1 MPSDTRHRTQ
11 RYARLPDRARRAISG
26 SGPPTAPF
34 GLRAQPSRVDDVTA
48 HAALG
53 LALRI
58 GESMLAVG
66 ASAADVTATLLR
78 VAAAHGLTSCQVDV
92 TFTSLTISYDREDA
106 LPLTLMRVV
115 RPRGMD
121 YTRLQGITEL
131 ARAVGTPG
139 PGTGAAQRPG
149 TGGAQLPDIEDA
161 HRRLDRIVSAP
172 HPYRRRVHALGWA
185 GVAGSIGFLLG
196 GGWLVALVAALTT
209 ATIEQVIRALDRRG
223 LPMFFQQAAGAAV
236 ATGVAVLLVVWEV
249 DVRSSLVVAAG
260 IVVLLAGLS
269 LVGAA
274 EDAISG
280 FPVTAAARAFE
291 VVTLTA
297 GIVVGIAAVLD
308 LAQRARLPL
317 TVADPATS
325 TVPFAVALAA
335 AAGIAGSWALAS
347 YARPRAVGVATV
359 AGALAWT
366 TSSVA
371 GALGAGPAVA
381 GAVAAVVVG
390 FCGEALTDRLRIPP
404 LLVAV
409 CGIVP
414 LLPGLAIYQGL
425 FAIVVEADLPG
436 GLDALVGAAA
446 IGLGL
451 AAGVSLGEHLGRPL
465 GGRRDR
471 FDRRV
476 RRRATT
482 GD

>member
-1 MPSDTRHRTQ
+1 M
-11 RYARLPDRARRAISG
+11 
-26 SGPPTAPF
+26 
-34 GLRAQPSRVDDVTA
+34 DDGTA

-66 ASAADVTATLLR
+66 ASAANVTATVLR
-78 VAAAHGLTSCQVDV
+78 VAAAYGLANCQVDV
-92 TFTSLTISYDREDA
+92 TFTSLTISYDGDAA
-106 LPLTLMRVV
+106 LPVTLMRVV

-121 YTRLQGITEL
+121 YARLQGITDL
-131 ARAVGTPG
+131 ARAI
-139 PGTGAAQRPG
+139 GADRLD
-149 TGGAQLPDIEDA
+149 TEDA
-161 HRRLDRIVSAP
+161 HRRLDHVVSAP
-172 HPYRRRVHALGWA
+172 HPYRRPIHALGWA

-196 GGWLVALVAALTT
+196 GGWLVALAAALTT
-209 ATIEQVIRALDRRG
+209 SAIEQIMRALNRRG

-236 ATGVAVLLVVWEV
+236 ATGVAVLLVAWDV

-274 EDAISG
+274 GDAISG

-291 VVTLTA
+291 VLTLTA
-297 GIVVGIAAVLD
+297 GIVAGIAGVLD
-308 LAQRARLPL
+308 LAQRVRVPL
-317 TVADPATS
+317 TVVDVATS

-335 AAGIAGSWALAS
+335 AAGIAGFWALAS
-347 YARPRAVGVATV
+347 HARPRAVGVATV
-359 AGALAWT
+359 AGALAWA
-366 TSSVA
+366 TSSAA

-381 GAVAAVVVG
+381 SATAAVVVA
-390 FCGEALTDRLRIPP
+390 FCGESLTDRLRIPP

-414 LLPGLAIYQGL
+414 LLPGLAIYRGL

-436 GLDALVGAAA
+436 GVNTLVGAAV

-451 AAGVSLGEHLGRPL
+451 AAGVALGEYFGRTL
-465 GGRRDR
+465 RGTRDR

-476 RRRATT
+476 SHRATIS
-482 GD
+482 D

>member
-1 MPSDTRHRTQ
+1 VPPTTRYRPQ
-11 RYARLPDRARRAISG
+11 RLVRLPDRARRAITG
-26 SGPPTAPF
+26 SGPPTAPI

-66 ASAADVTATLLR
+66 ASAADVTATVLR
-78 VAAAHGLTSCQVDV
+78 VAAAFGLTSCQVDV
-92 TFTSLTISYDREDA
+92 TFTSLTVSYDRDDA
-106 LPLTLMRVV
+106 VPITLLRIV
-115 RPRGMD
+115 RTRGMD
-121 YTRLQGITEL
+121 YTRLQGITDL
-131 ARAVGTPG
+131 ARAIGS
-139 PGTGAAQRPG
+139 
-149 TGGAQLPDIEDA
+149 GGVDLERA
-161 HRRLDRIVSAP
+161 HRRLDRVVSAP
-172 HPYRRRVHALGWA
+172 HPYRRPIHALGWS
-185 GVAGSIGFLLG
+185 GVAASIAFLLG
-196 GGWLVALVAALTT
+196 GGWLVALVAAVTT
-209 ATIEQVIRALDRRG
+209 ASIERILRALDRHG
-223 LPMFFQQAAGAAV
+223 LPMFFQQAVGAAV
-236 ATGVAVLLVVWEV
+236 ATGVAVLLLVWEV
-249 DVRSSLVVAAG
+249 PVRSSLVVAAG

-269 LVGAA
+269 FVGAA

-291 VVTLTA
+291 VLTLTA
-297 GIVVGIAAVLD
+297 GIVVGIAGVLD

-317 TVADPATS
+317 ALADPSAFG
-325 TVPFAVALAA
+325 VPFPVALAA
-335 AAGIAGSWALAS
+335 AAGIAGFWALAS
-347 YARPRAVGVATV
+347 HARPPAIGVATL

-366 TSSVA
+366 TFAAA

-381 GAVAAVVVG
+381 SAAGAVAVG
-390 FCGEALTDRLRIPP
+390 FCGESMTDRLRIPP

-425 FAIVVEADLPG
+425 FAIVVESDIPG

-451 AAGVSLGEHLGRPL
+451 AAGVTLGEHLGRPL
-465 GGRRDR
+465 SGERDR

-476 RRRATT
+476 RRRTT
-482 GD
+482 TEA

>member
-1 MPSDTRHRTQ
+1 VVPLSVRNLEGVNPTTRHRRQ
-11 RYARLPDRARRAISG
+11 RFGGLPDLARRAFSG

-34 GLRAQPSRVDDVTA
+34 GLRAQSSGVDDLSA
-48 HAALG
+48 QAALG

-66 ASAADVTATLLR
+66 ASAADVTATVLR
-78 VAAAHGLTSCQVDV
+78 VAAAYGLTSCQVDI
-92 TFTSLTISYDREDA
+92 THTSLTISFDRDGA
-106 LPLTLMRVV
+106 LPITLMRIV
-115 RPRGMD
+115 RPRGLD
-121 YTRLQGITEL
+121 YTRLQGTTDL
-131 ARAVGTPG
+131 ARAVV
-139 PGTGAAQRPG
+139 AER
-149 TGGAQLPDIEDA
+149 LDVEEA
-161 HRRLDRIVSAP
+161 HRRLDRVVSSP

-185 GVAGSIGFLLG
+185 GVAGSVGFQLG

-236 ATGVAVLLVVWEV
+236 ATGVAVLLVVWDV

-274 EDAISG
+274 QDAING
-280 FPVTAAARAFE
+280 FPVTAGARAFE

-297 GIVVGIAAVLD
+297 GIVVGIAGVLD
-308 LAQRARLPL
+308 LAQRAQVPL
-317 TVADPATS
+317 AVADPATS
-325 TVPFAVALAA
+325 SVPFAVALTA
-335 AAGIAGSWALAS
+335 AAGMAGSWALAS
-347 YARPRAVGVATV
+347 YARIWAVGVATL

-366 TSSVA
+366 TYWVV
-371 GALGAGPAVA
+371 GWLGAGPAVA
-381 GAVAAVVVG
+381 TATAAVVVG
-390 FCGEALTDRLRIPP
+390 FCGEALTGRLPIPP
-404 LLVAV
+404 LIIAV

-414 LLPGLAIYQGL
+414 LLPGLAIYRGL
-425 FAIVVEADLPG
+425 FAIVVDADVPG
-436 GLDALVGAAA
+436 GLGVLVGALA
-446 IGLGL
+446 IGLAL

-476 RRRATT
+476 RRRATS
-482 GD
+482 GEQL